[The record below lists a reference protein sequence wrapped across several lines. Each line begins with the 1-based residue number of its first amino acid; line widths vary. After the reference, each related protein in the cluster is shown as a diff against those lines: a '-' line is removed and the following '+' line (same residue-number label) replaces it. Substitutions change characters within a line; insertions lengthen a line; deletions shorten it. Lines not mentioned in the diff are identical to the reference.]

1 MNSLITHLKIGESY
15 IDKGT
20 VEEWHE
26 KLGEQ
31 KMFFNITTY
40 GKGLVTI
47 ERIRKISLEKSI
59 ANDMFN
65 KLKLWDG
72 KPIIIQG
79 SGNTSRMY
87 ISKFNKENNDCFHT
101 KKLDNGNVS
110 VTKKSADIKKKKTFS
125 INEYKFIRNELISE
139 IFDLQRKMFGFVSES
154 ECALSLIDELDVLS
168 KPIHMREML
177 LKHENNRIKK
187 ILNRNEIIENS
198 DEVIID
204 DAPVMNMDAPVREVL
219 IIDQSDDDENEDF
232 DWESEL
238 ED

>member
-1 MNSLITHLKIGESY
+1 MSN
-15 IDKGT
+15 
-20 VEEWHE
+20 W
-26 KLGEQ
+26 
-31 KMFFNITTY
+31 N
-40 GKGLVTI
+40 
-47 ERIRKISLEKSI
+47 
-59 ANDMFN
+59 
-65 KLKLWDG
+65 G
-72 KPIIIQG
+72 KPIIIDG
-79 SGNTSRMY
+79 PVITARMY
-87 ISKFNKENNDCFHT
+87 VCRYNKEFNDVFRT
-101 KKLDNGNVS
+101 RQTGTNKVEIFKTRAS
-110 VTKKSADIKKKKTFS
+110 VMSKKTFS
-125 INEYKFIRNELISE
+125 INEYKFVRNELISE
-139 IFDLQRKMFGFVSES
+139 IFDLQRKMFGFVTES

-219 IIDQSDDDENEDF
+219 IIDQSDDDENQDF